1 MFAPVEKIAIIRT
14 DLWKKS
20 DYCSKSDNL
29 TFLRDRKAKQYF
41 KQCQ

>member
-1 MFAPVEKIAIIRT
+1 MFAPVEKIALIRR

-20 DYCSKSDNL
+20 DYRSKSDL
-29 TFLRDRKAKQYF
+29 TLLRDRKAKQYF